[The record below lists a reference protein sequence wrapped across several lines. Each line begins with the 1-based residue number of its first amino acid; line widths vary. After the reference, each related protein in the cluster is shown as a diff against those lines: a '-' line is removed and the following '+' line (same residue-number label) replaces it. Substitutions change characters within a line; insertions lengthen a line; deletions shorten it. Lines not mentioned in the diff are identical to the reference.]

1 MGWGGT
7 GAPAEGGQEGD
18 EGLLGIGFADT
29 RDVLNS
35 GGSKDEEP
43 DAASRQ
49 LPPQPEGLLAK
60 GSHAASAG
68 LNGEPAPPCAHFL
81 LGIARGDTRDKLTPA
96 WKPFAINAAPIH
108 YLDTLLIQ
116 DSLLMMNPVPKRHP
130 ELTRLYVAVGLGV
143 VIIMAILAYK
153 AVGNR
158 VAAGG
163 LDAPSRW
170 ALLALG
176 LANVLAI
183 GTLLFIVA
191 RSVAKLYFERKSGIL
206 GSRLRTRMVLTLFIV
221 GIVPSLI
228 LFVVGRNFI
237 NKNVERWF
245 SPETEVAIRDGQ
257 KMAEDLRTAARARL
271 DFGAGR
277 LLVSASADPQ
287 AIRAASGLDLV
298 GSLGGRGEGNIK
310 ALDIRLGLPP
320 PDLSALA
327 ADGLQESMEGLWMLR
342 VVPRGDG
349 LWVVGIFMPR
359 ETLDRLLALEQRFR
373 ESQQI
378 RAAKDT
384 LQTLPQ
390 STFLFLTLLT
400 LFFAVWSGLA
410 LAKSLSE
417 PIRALA
423 KAAQR
428 VGSGDLEVQLP
439 EMGEDELAFLA
450 RTFNAMIRDLKT
462 NRAAIE
468 AQASRLEQQRAYL
481 DQLLAALPVGVLS
494 WRADGELRTFNAAAR
509 TWLGLDAFD
518 PTEARWETVESLPR
532 LGRLPELLAAVRE
545 SRRGVQEEFRLGGEG
560 EGRPVR
566 AILEP
571 LQGGGVLAVLEDLS
585 LLAQA
590 EKRAAWQEVARRMAH
605 EVKNPLTPIQLTAQ
619 RLLRKNR
626 EGRLDHAAVQEGAE
640 TILAEVSSLS
650 RLVDSFSRF
659 ARLPSPQ
666 FSPCDPADLLRQ
678 VAALYGPN
686 YPDLRWELVL
696 PEEPVAA
703 LWDGD
708 MVKGALINFVD
719 NAVAAVNGHG
729 AIQLSLT
736 VEGRALRFAVTD
748 DGAGVPEADR
758 ERLFEPYF
766 STKRKGTGLGLA
778 IVRRIA
784 QDHGGDARYEP
795 LARGSRFSLVL
806 PKAAKH

>member
-1 MGWGGT
+1 M
-7 GAPAEGGQEGD
+7 P
-18 EGLLGIGFADT
+18 
-29 RDVLNS
+29 
-35 GGSKDEEP
+35 
-43 DAASRQ
+43 
-49 LPPQPEGLLAK
+49 
-60 GSHAASAG
+60 
-68 LNGEPAPPCAHFL
+68 
-81 LGIARGDTRDKLTPA
+81 TP
-96 WKPFAINAAPIH
+96 H
-108 YLDTLLIQ
+108 
-116 DSLLMMNPVPKRHP
+116 PKRHP
-130 ELTRLYVAVGLGV
+130 ELTRLYVAVGLAV
-143 VIIMAILAYK
+143 LITMIILAYK
-153 AVGNR
+153 TLGNR
-158 VAAGG
+158 IAEGG

-170 ALLALG
+170 ALIALG

-191 RSVAKLYFERKSGIL
+191 RSLAKLYFERKSGIL

-228 LFVVGRNFI
+228 LFLVGRNFI

-257 KMAEDLRTAARARL
+257 KVAGDLRAAAKARL

-277 LLVSASADPQ
+277 LLDSPSAEAP
-287 AIRAASGLDLV
+287 AIRAETGLDLV
-298 GSLGGRGEGNIK
+298 AFLGARGGDGVK
-310 ALDIRLGLPP
+310 AMDLRAGFEP
-320 PDLSALA
+320 PDLS
-327 ADGLQESMEGLWMLR
+327 GLGAEGTQETREGLWLLR
-342 VVPRGDG
+342 RVPRGDG
-349 LWVVGIFMPR
+349 AWAVGILMPR
-359 ETLDRLLALEQRFR
+359 ETLDRVLALEQRYR

-378 RAAKDT
+378 RSARDT

-439 EMGEDELAFLA
+439 ELGEDELAFLA

-481 DQLLAALPVGVLS
+481 GQILAALPVGVMS
-494 WRADGELRTFNAAAR
+494 WRQDGELRTFNAAAK
-509 TWLGLDAFD
+509 TWMGLESFD
-518 PTEARWETVESLPR
+518 PSEDSWSSVAALPR

-545 SRRGVQEEFRLGGEG
+545 SGRGVQEELRLGGEG

-619 RLLRKNR
+619 RLLRRTR
-626 EGRLDHAAVQEGAE
+626 EGRLDLTAVQEGAE
-640 TILAEVSSLS
+640 TILTEVASLS

-666 FSPCDPADLLRQ
+666 FSPCDPAELLRQ
-678 VAALYGPN
+678 VLALYEPN
-686 YPDLRWELVL
+686 HPGIKWSIRFQL
-696 PEEPVAA
+696 EPLGV

-708 MVKGALINFVD
+708 MVKRALINLVD
-719 NAVAAVNGHG
+719 NAVAAVDGQG
-729 AIQLSLT
+729 AVLLSLT
-736 VEGRALRFAVTD
+736 GEDGNLRFDVED
-748 DGAGVPEADR
+748 DGTGVPEADR
-758 ERLFEPYF
+758 DRLFEPYF
-766 STKRKGTGLGLA
+766 STKWKGTGLGLA

-784 QDHGGDARYEP
+784 QDHGGDARYQP
-795 LARGSRFSLVL
+795 LERGSRFTLTL
-806 PKAAKH
+806 PRAADSGR

>member
-1 MGWGGT
+1 
-7 GAPAEGGQEGD
+7 
-18 EGLLGIGFADT
+18 
-29 RDVLNS
+29 
-35 GGSKDEEP
+35 
-43 DAASRQ
+43 
-49 LPPQPEGLLAK
+49 
-60 GSHAASAG
+60 
-68 LNGEPAPPCAHFL
+68 
-81 LGIARGDTRDKLTPA
+81 
-96 WKPFAINAAPIH
+96 
-108 YLDTLLIQ
+108 
-116 DSLLMMNPVPKRHP
+116 MNPAPKRHP

-143 VIIMAILAYK
+143 VIIMIILAYK
-153 AVGNR
+153 AIGNR
-158 VAAGG
+158 VAEGG

-206 GSRLRTRMVLTLFIV
+206 GSRLRTRMVLTLFVV

-257 KMAEDLRTAARARL
+257 KVAEDLRDAAKARL
-271 DFGAGR
+271 EFGVGR
-277 LLVSASADPQ
+277 LRESASAEPP

-298 GSLGGRGEGNIK
+298 AFLGKGAEGVKSLEVSP
-310 ALDIRLGLPP
+310 GLPA
-320 PDLSALA
+320 PDLEYLGD
-327 ADGLQESMEGLWMLR
+327 DGLQEFQEGQWMLR
-342 VVPRGDG
+342 GVPRGDG
-349 LWVVGIFMPR
+349 AWVVGVFMPR
-359 ETLDRLLALEQRFR
+359 QTLDRVLALERRFR

-378 RAAKDT
+378 RANQNT

-390 STFLFLTLLT
+390 NTFLFLTLLT

-439 EMGEDELAFLA
+439 ELGEDELAFLA
-450 RTFNAMIRDLKT
+450 RTFNAMTRDLKT
-462 NRAAIE
+462 NREAIE
-468 AQASRLEQQRAYL
+468 AQASRLEQHRAYL
-481 DQLLAALPVGVLS
+481 DQLLAALPVGVMS
-494 WRADGELRTFNAAAR
+494 WRVDGELRLINAAAR
-509 TWLGLDAFD
+509 SWLGLEAFD
-518 PTEARWETVESLPR
+518 PNLALWESVATLPR
-532 LGRLPELLAAVRE
+532 LGRLPGLLVAVRE
-545 SRRGVQEEFRLGGEG
+545 TGRGVQEELRLGGEG

-619 RLLRKNR
+619 RLLRRTR
-626 EGRLDHAAVQEGAE
+626 EGRLDLVAVKEGAE
-640 TILAEVSSLS
+640 TILGEVASLS

-659 ARLPSPQ
+659 ARLPVPQ
-666 FSPCDPADLLRQ
+666 FAPCDPADLLRQ

-686 YPDLRWELVL
+686 HPEVAWDLHL
-696 PEEPVAA
+696 PEATVAA

-708 MVKGALINFVD
+708 MVKRALINFVD
-719 NAVAAVNGHG
+719 NAVEAVEGKG
-729 AIQLSLT
+729 TIQLSLSL
-736 VEGRALRFAVTD
+736 EGGALRFDVTD

-758 ERLFEPYF
+758 DRLFEPYF

-784 QDHGGDARYEP
+784 QDHGGDARYKP
-795 LARGSRFSLVL
+795 LERGSRFSLVL
-806 PKAAKH
+806 PKAAGK

>member
-1 MGWGGT
+1 
-7 GAPAEGGQEGD
+7 
-18 EGLLGIGFADT
+18 
-29 RDVLNS
+29 
-35 GGSKDEEP
+35 
-43 DAASRQ
+43 
-49 LPPQPEGLLAK
+49 
-60 GSHAASAG
+60 
-68 LNGEPAPPCAHFL
+68 
-81 LGIARGDTRDKLTPA
+81 
-96 WKPFAINAAPIH
+96 
-108 YLDTLLIQ
+108 
-116 DSLLMMNPVPKRHP
+116 MNPPPKRNP
-130 ELTRLYVAVGLGV
+130 ELTRLYVAVGLAV
-143 VIIMAILAYK
+143 VIVMIILAYK
-153 AVGNR
+153 SVGNR
-158 VAAGG
+158 VAEGG
-163 LDAPSRW
+163 LDPLSRW
-170 ALLALG
+170 ALIAIG

-183 GTLLFIVA
+183 GALLFIVA

-206 GSRLRTRMVLTLFIV
+206 GSRLRTRMVLTLFII

-228 LFVVGRNFI
+228 LFLVGRNFI

-245 SPETEVAIRDGQ
+245 SPETEVSIRDGQ
-257 KMAEDLRTAARARL
+257 QVAGDLRAAARARL
-271 DFGAGR
+271 EFGAGR
-277 LLVSASADPQ
+277 LLVSASAEPQ

-298 GSLGGRGEGNIK
+298 AALGGGGEGLK
-310 ALDIRLGLPP
+310 ALDLGPGLPP
-320 PDLSALA
+320 PDLGSLA
-327 ADGLQESMEGLWMLR
+327 GDSQQESREGLWLLR

-349 LWVVGIFMPR
+349 PWATGIFMPR
-359 ETLDRLLALEQRFR
+359 ETLDRVLALEQRFK
-373 ESQQI
+373 ESQQM

-384 LQTLPQ
+384 LETLPQ
-390 STFLFLTLLT
+390 NTFLFLSMLT

-428 VGSGDLEVQLP
+428 VGSGDLEVELP

-450 RTFNAMIRDLKT
+450 RTFNAMTRDLKT

-481 DQLLAALPVGVLS
+481 DQLLAALPVGVMS

-509 TWLGLDAFD
+509 SWIGLETFDA
-518 PTEARWETVESLPR
+518 TEARWTAMAALPR
-532 LGRLPELLAAVRE
+532 LGRLPELLASVRE
-545 SRRGVQEEFRLGGEG
+545 SRHGVQEEFRLGGEG

-619 RLLRKNR
+619 RLLRRTR
-626 EGRLDHAAVQEGAE
+626 EGRLDAEAVQEGAE

-678 VAALYGPN
+678 VAALYEPN
-686 YPDLRWELVL
+686 HPEIQWDVRL
-696 PEEPVAA
+696 PEAAVSA

-708 MVKGALINFVD
+708 MVKRALINYVD
-719 NAVAAVNGHG
+719 NAVAALRGIG
-729 AIQLSLT
+729 AAHISEGKGLIRLSLST
-736 VEGRALRFAVTD
+736 AGDMLRYDIEDA
-748 DGAGVPEADR
+748 GAGVPEPDR
-758 ERLFEPYF
+758 KRLFEPYF

-778 IVRRIA
+778 IVRGIA
-784 QDHGGDARYEP
+784 QDHGGDVRYEP
-795 LARGSRFSLVL
+795 LNPGSRFSLML
-806 PKAAKH
+806 PKGVAGRQ

>member
-1 MGWGGT
+1 MAT
-7 GAPAEGGQEGD
+7 
-18 EGLLGIGFADT
+18 
-29 RDVLNS
+29 
-35 GGSKDEEP
+35 
-43 DAASRQ
+43 
-49 LPPQPEGLLAK
+49 PQ
-60 GSHAASAG
+60 S
-68 LNGEPAPPCAHFL
+68 
-81 LGIARGDTRDKLTPA
+81 
-96 WKPFAINAAPIH
+96 
-108 YLDTLLIQ
+108 
-116 DSLLMMNPVPKRHP
+116 KRHP

-143 VIIMAILAYK
+143 LILMIILAYK
-153 AVGNR
+153 TVGHR
-158 VAAGG
+158 VAEGG

-170 ALLALG
+170 ALVALG

-191 RSVAKLYFERKSGIL
+191 RSIAKLYFERKSGIL

-228 LFVVGRNFI
+228 LFMVGRNFI

-257 KMAEDLRTAARARL
+257 KMAEDLRAATRARL

-277 LLVSASADPQ
+277 LLASASAEPP
-287 AIRAASGLDLV
+287 AIRAAAGLDLV
-298 GSLGGRGEGNIK
+298 AAFGAKGEGGIR
-310 ALDIRLGLPP
+310 ALDLCPDCPP
-320 PDLSALA
+320 PSLEALA
-327 ADGLQESMEGLWMLR
+327 GDSQQERPEGLWLLR

-349 LWVVGIFMPR
+349 AWAIGVFMPR
-359 ETLDRLLALEQRFR
+359 EKLDRVLALEQRFK
-373 ESQQI
+373 ENQQI
-378 RAAKDT
+378 RANRDT
-384 LQTLPQ
+384 LETLPQ

-428 VGSGDLEVQLP
+428 VGSGDLDVELP
-439 EMGEDELAFLA
+439 VMGEDELAFLA
-450 RTFNAMIRDLKT
+450 QTFNAMTRDLKT

-481 DQLLAALPVGVLS
+481 DQLLAALPVGVMS

-509 TWLGLDAFD
+509 AWLGLETFD
-518 PTEARWETVESLPR
+518 PTEARWETVATLPR
-532 LGRLPELLAAVRE
+532 LGRLPELLAAVRDTQ
-545 SRRGVQEEFRLGGEG
+545 RGVQEEFRLGGEG

-566 AILEP
+566 AMLEP

-619 RLLRKNR
+619 RLLRRTR
-626 EGRLDHAAVQEGAE
+626 EGRLDPVAVQEGAE
-640 TILAEVSSLS
+640 LILAEVASLS

-659 ARLPSPQ
+659 ARLPVPQ

-678 VAALYGPN
+678 VAALYEPN
-686 YPDLRWELVL
+686 HPEILWEFQL
-696 PEEPVAA
+696 PEGPVSA

-708 MVKGALINFVD
+708 MVKRALINYVD
-719 NAVAAVNGHG
+719 NAVAALEGRG
-729 AIQLSLT
+729 ARTEEGGRGLVRLSLAI
-736 VEGRALRFAVTD
+736 EQESLRFDVVD
-748 DGAGVPEADR
+748 DGTGVPEADR

-784 QDHGGDARYEP
+784 QDHGGDVRYEP
-795 LARGSRFSLVL
+795 LSNGSRFSLVL
-806 PKAAKH
+806 PRASGPRL

>member
-1 MGWGGT
+1 MPS
-7 GAPAEGGQEGD
+7 PA
-18 EGLLGIGFADT
+18 
-29 RDVLNS
+29 
-35 GGSKDEEP
+35 
-43 DAASRQ
+43 
-49 LPPQPEGLLAK
+49 
-60 GSHAASAG
+60 
-68 LNGEPAPPCAHFL
+68 
-81 LGIARGDTRDKLTPA
+81 
-96 WKPFAINAAPIH
+96 
-108 YLDTLLIQ
+108 
-116 DSLLMMNPVPKRHP
+116 PKRHP
-130 ELTRLYVAVGLGV
+130 ELTRLYVAVGLV
-143 VIIMAILAYK
+143 AVIVMIILAYK

-158 VAAGG
+158 VAEGG

-170 ALLALG
+170 ALVAVGVLNA
-176 LANVLAI
+176 LAI

-191 RSVAKLYFERKSGIL
+191 RSLAKLYFERKSGIL

-257 KMAEDLRTAARARL
+257 KMAEDLRVAAKARL

-298 GSLGGRGEGNIK
+298 ATQGGRGEGPLP
-310 ALDIRLGLPP
+310 ALDLAPGLPP
-320 PDLSALA
+320 PALGEPISGDVA
-327 ADGLQESMEGLWMLR
+327 QESREGLWLLR
-342 VVPRGDG
+342 LVPRGDG
-349 LWVVGIFMPR
+349 PWVVGIFMPR
-359 ETLDRLLALEQRFR
+359 ETLDRVLALEQRFR

-378 RAAKDT
+378 RANKDT

-428 VGSGDLEVQLP
+428 VGGGDLEVQLP
-439 EMGEDELAFLA
+439 ELGEDELAFLA
-450 RTFNAMIRDLKT
+450 KTFNAMTRDLKT

-481 DQLLAALPVGVLS
+481 DQLLAALPVGILS

-509 TWLGLDAFD
+509 AWLGLEAFEA
-518 PTEARWETVESLPR
+518 TETPWATVETLPR
-532 LGRLPELLAAVRE
+532 LGRLPELLAAVRA
-545 SRRGVQEEFRLGGEG
+545 SNRGVQEEFRLGGEG

-619 RLLRKNR
+619 RLLRKHR
-626 EGRLDHAAVQEGAE
+626 EGRLDAAAVQEGAE
-640 TILAEVSSLS
+640 TILAEVASLS

-659 ARLPSPQ
+659 ARLPVPQ
-666 FSPCDPADLLRQ
+666 FSPCDPAELLRQ

-686 YPDLRWELVL
+686 HPEIRWELTL
-696 PEEPVAA
+696 PGEPLSA

-708 MVKGALINFVD
+708 MVKRALINFVD
-719 NAVAAVNGHG
+719 NAVAAVDGKG
-729 AIQLSLT
+729 LVRLSLRA
-736 VEGRALRFAVTD
+736 EGASLRYEVAD

-795 LARGSRFSLVL
+795 LERGSRFSLVL
-806 PKAAKH
+806 PIRV

>member
-1 MGWGGT
+1 
-7 GAPAEGGQEGD
+7 
-18 EGLLGIGFADT
+18 
-29 RDVLNS
+29 
-35 GGSKDEEP
+35 
-43 DAASRQ
+43 
-49 LPPQPEGLLAK
+49 
-60 GSHAASAG
+60 
-68 LNGEPAPPCAHFL
+68 
-81 LGIARGDTRDKLTPA
+81 
-96 WKPFAINAAPIH
+96 
-108 YLDTLLIQ
+108 
-116 DSLLMMNPVPKRHP
+116 MNPAPKRHP

-143 VIIMAILAYK
+143 LIIMTILAYK
-153 AVGNR
+153 SVGNR
-158 VAAGG
+158 IAGGG

-206 GSRLRTRMVLTLFIV
+206 GSRLRTRVVLTIFAVCL
-221 GIVPSLI
+221 VPSLI
-228 LFVVGRNFI
+228 LFLVGRDFI

-245 SPETEVAIRDGQ
+245 SPETEVSIRDGQ
-257 KMAEDLRTAARARL
+257 QVAGDLRDAAKARL
-271 DFGAGR
+271 EFGAGR
-277 LLVSASADPQ
+277 LLVSASAEPQ

-298 GSLGGRGEGNIK
+298 AFLGGRAEGSAK
-310 ALDIRLGLPP
+310 ADLDPGFPP
-320 PDLSALA
+320 PDLGKI
-327 ADGLQESMEGLWMLR
+327 DEGGLQEFPEGLWLLR
-342 VVPRGDG
+342 VVARGDG
-349 LWVVGIFMPR
+349 EWVVGVFMPR
-359 ETLDRLLALEQRFR
+359 LTLDRVLALEQRFK

-439 EMGEDELAFLA
+439 EVGEDELAFLA
-450 RTFNAMIRDLKT
+450 RTFNAMTRDLKT

-481 DQLLAALPVGVLS
+481 DQLLAALPVGVMS

-509 TWLGLDAFD
+509 AWLGLDAFD
-518 PTEARWETVESLPR
+518 PTEARWATVGSLPR

-619 RLLRKNR
+619 RLLRRTR
-626 EGRLDHAAVQEGAE
+626 EGRLDVAAVQEGAE
-640 TILAEVSSLS
+640 TILGEVASLS

-659 ARLPSPQ
+659 ARLPVPQ

-686 YPDLRWELVL
+686 HPNIRWELSL
-696 PEEPVAA
+696 PNEPVEA

-708 MVKGALINFVD
+708 MVKRALINFVD
-719 NAVAAVNGHG
+719 NAVAAVEGNGIVH
-729 AIQLSLT
+729 LSLS
-736 VEGRALRFAVTD
+736 VEGGALRFDVTD

-758 ERLFEPYF
+758 DRLFEPYF

-784 QDHGGDARYEP
+784 QDHGGDARYKP
-795 LARGSRFSLVL
+795 LEQGSRFSLVL
-806 PKAAKH
+806 PRAAGHRL

>member
-1 MGWGGT
+1 M
-7 GAPAEGGQEGD
+7 
-18 EGLLGIGFADT
+18 
-29 RDVLNS
+29 
-35 GGSKDEEP
+35 
-43 DAASRQ
+43 AS
-49 LPPQPEGLLAK
+49 P
-60 GSHAASAG
+60 H
-68 LNGEPAPPCAHFL
+68 
-81 LGIARGDTRDKLTPA
+81 
-96 WKPFAINAAPIH
+96 
-108 YLDTLLIQ
+108 
-116 DSLLMMNPVPKRHP
+116 PKRHP
-130 ELTRLYVAVGLGV
+130 ELTRLYAAVGLAV
-143 VIIMAILAYK
+143 LIIMIILAYK

-158 VAAGG
+158 VAEGG

-170 ALLALG
+170 ALVALG

-183 GTLLFIVA
+183 GSLLFIVA
-191 RSVAKLYFERKSGIL
+191 RSIAKLYFERKSGIL

-228 LFVVGRNFI
+228 LFMVGRNFI

-257 KMAEDLRTAARARL
+257 KMAEDLRAAAKTRL

-277 LLVSASADPQ
+277 LAVSASAEPQ
-287 AIRAASGLDLV
+287 SIRAAAGLDLV
-298 GSLGGRGEGNIK
+298 AFLGKQGDKGVKG
-310 ALDIRLGLPP
+310 LDMGTSLPP
-320 PDLSALA
+320 P
-327 ADGLQESMEGLWMLR
+327 GLDIVFGESTQESKDGLWMLR
-342 VVPRGDG
+342 EVPRGDG
-349 LWVVGIFMPR
+349 VWVVGVFMPR
-359 ETLDRLLALEQRFR
+359 EKLDRLLALEQRFK

-428 VGSGDLEVQLP
+428 VGGGDLDVQLP

-450 RTFNAMIRDLKT
+450 RTFNAMTRDLKT
-462 NRAAIE
+462 NREAIE

-481 DQLLAALPVGVLS
+481 DQLLAALPVGVMS
-494 WRADGELRTFNAAAR
+494 WRADGELRLFNAAAR
-509 TWLGLDAFD
+509 TWLGLESFD
-518 PTEARWETVESLPR
+518 PNEARWASVVSLPR
-532 LGRLPELLAAVRE
+532 LGRLPALLAAVQDAK
-545 SRRGVQEEFRLGGEG
+545 RGVQEELRLGGEG

-571 LQGGGVLAVLEDLS
+571 IQGGGVLAVLEDLS

-619 RLLRKNR
+619 RLLRRTR
-626 EGRLDHAAVQEGAE
+626 EGKLDLAAVQEGAE
-640 TILAEVSSLS
+640 TILGEVASLS

-666 FSPCDPADLLRQ
+666 FSPCDPADILRQ

-686 YPDLRWELVL
+686 HPDITWDLQL
-696 PEEPVAA
+696 PGEPVSA
-703 LWDGD
+703 LWDVD
-708 MVKGALINFVD
+708 MVKRALINCVD
-719 NAVAAVNGHG
+719 NAVAAVEGKG
-729 AIQLSLT
+729 SIGLSLS
-736 VEGRALRFAVTD
+736 VVGEALQFDVAD
-748 DGAGVPEADR
+748 DGMGVPESDR

-784 QDHGGDARYEP
+784 QDHGGDARYQP
-795 LARGSRFSLVL
+795 LAPGSRFSLVL
-806 PKAAKH
+806 PRAGKG

>member
-1 MGWGGT
+1 M
-7 GAPAEGGQEGD
+7 P
-18 EGLLGIGFADT
+18 
-29 RDVLNS
+29 
-35 GGSKDEEP
+35 
-43 DAASRQ
+43 
-49 LPPQPEGLLAK
+49 
-60 GSHAASAG
+60 
-68 LNGEPAPPCAHFL
+68 
-81 LGIARGDTRDKLTPA
+81 TP
-96 WKPFAINAAPIH
+96 H
-108 YLDTLLIQ
+108 
-116 DSLLMMNPVPKRHP
+116 PKRHP
-130 ELTRLYVAVGLGV
+130 ELTRLYVAVGLAV
-143 VIIMAILAYK
+143 LITMIILAYK
-153 AVGNR
+153 TLGNR
-158 VAAGG
+158 IAEGG

-170 ALLALG
+170 ALIALG

-191 RSVAKLYFERKSGIL
+191 RSLAKLYFERKSGIL

-228 LFVVGRNFI
+228 LFLVGRNFI

-257 KMAEDLRTAARARL
+257 KVAGDLRAAAKARL
-271 DFGAGR
+271 DFGADR
-277 LLVSASADPQ
+277 LLDSPSAEAP
-287 AIRAASGLDLV
+287 AIRAETGLDLV
-298 GSLGGRGEGNIK
+298 AFLGARGGDGVK
-310 ALDIRLGLPP
+310 AMDLRAGFEP
-320 PDLSALA
+320 PDLSSL
-327 ADGLQESMEGLWMLR
+327 GVEGTQETREGLWLLR
-342 VVPRGDG
+342 RVPRGDG
-349 LWVVGIFMPR
+349 AWAVGILMPR
-359 ETLDRLLALEQRFR
+359 ETLDRLLALEQRYR

-378 RAAKDT
+378 RSARDT

-439 EMGEDELAFLA
+439 ELGEDELAFLA

-481 DQLLAALPVGVLS
+481 GQILAALPVGVMS
-494 WRADGELRTFNAAAR
+494 WRQDGELRTFNAAAK
-509 TWLGLDAFD
+509 TWMGLESFD
-518 PTEARWETVESLPR
+518 PSEDSWSSVAALPR

-545 SRRGVQEEFRLGGEG
+545 SGRGVQEELRLGGEG

-619 RLLRKNR
+619 RLLRRTR
-626 EGRLDHAAVQEGAE
+626 EGRLDLTAVQEGAE
-640 TILAEVSSLS
+640 TILTEVASLS

-666 FSPCDPADLLRQ
+666 FSPCDPAELLRQ
-678 VAALYGPN
+678 VLALYEPN
-686 YPDLRWELVL
+686 HPGIKWSLRFQL
-696 PEEPVAA
+696 EPLGV

-708 MVKGALINFVD
+708 MVKRALINLVD
-719 NAVAAVNGHG
+719 NAVAAVDGQG
-729 AIQLSLT
+729 AVLLSLT
-736 VEGRALRFAVTD
+736 GEDGNLRFDVED
-748 DGAGVPEADR
+748 DGTGVPEADR
-758 ERLFEPYF
+758 DRLFEPYF
-766 STKRKGTGLGLA
+766 STKWKGTGLGLA

-784 QDHGGDARYEP
+784 QDHGGDARYQP
-795 LARGSRFSLVL
+795 LERGSRFTLTL
-806 PKAAKH
+806 PRAPKG